1 MGQVVTGQQSVTPN
15 TQASQALAVM
25 VSPQQMSAPRGM
37 TEMRPSDAGEY
48 EGKRRADTTSNF
60 TKIK

>member
-1 MGQVVTGQQSVTPN
+1 MTDQQSKDSTL
-15 TQASQALAVM
+15 QASQALAVM
-25 VSPQQMSAPRGM
+25 VLPQQMSAPRGA

>member
-1 MGQVVTGQQSVTPN
+1 MTDQQSVNPN
-15 TQASQALAVM
+15 TQASQTIVVM
-25 VSPQQMSAPRGM
+25 VLPQQMSAPRGA

>member
-1 MGQVVTGQQSVTPN
+1 
-15 TQASQALAVM
+15 
-25 VSPQQMSAPRGM
+25 
-37 TEMRPSDAGEY
+37 MRPSDAGEY

>member
-1 MGQVVTGQQSVTPN
+1 
-15 TQASQALAVM
+15 M